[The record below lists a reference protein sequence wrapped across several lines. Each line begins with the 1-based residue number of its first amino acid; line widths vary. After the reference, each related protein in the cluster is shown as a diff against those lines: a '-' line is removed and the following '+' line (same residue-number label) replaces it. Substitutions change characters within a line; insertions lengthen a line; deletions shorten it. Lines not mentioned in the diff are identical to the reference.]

1 MLRMLGAFLAVFC
14 VLSLIVGLHEMTA
27 VFGGTAALLLALDFA
42 STYLLKAPRT
52 VRLRGPIL

>member
-1 MLRMLGAFLAVFC
+1 MIRMLAAFLTVFS

-27 VFGGTAALLLALDFA
+27 IFGGTAALLFALDFA